1 MLAPCGLQLAV
12 DTCLT
17 LGNLDFQNLL
27 LVQNQIR
34 LTVLTLS
41 LCTAADLHVADPF
54 QKSGDRLD
62 LNIVRSSGRFRIVRR
77 FEDVTVWL
85 ELHHRIQA
93 PLSIREVAFLEVDST
108 AQIASAQKMD
118 DPLAHPLDT
127 RRFEALSKLEPR
139 LVRGPNQALEN
150 APVKSI

>member
-34 LTVLTLS
+34 LAVLTLS
-41 LCTAADLHVADPF
+41 LCTAADLHVANPF
-54 QKSGDRLD
+54 QKSCDRLN

-85 ELHHRIQA
+85 ELHHRIQT
-93 PLSIREVAFLEVDST
+93 PLAIREVAFLEVDST
-108 AQIASAQKMD
+108 AQISGAEKMD
-118 DPLAHPLDT
+118 DSLAQPLDAW
-127 RRFEALSKLEPR
+127 RFETLSKLET
-139 LVRGPNQALEN
+139 
-150 APVKSI
+150 